1 MQIIED
7 MRKSIFCL
15 VLPGDSA
22 SARRTTEI
30 FMSGCIPVFLGPP
43 YGSMPFAKAVDY
55 RSSSYVINVT
65 QHGCAPLT
73 CTSFNDDHCEV
84 CSNIWR
90 RVLLK
95 CLCTKGAH
103 CQNQVCKLPM
113 SSVQMWLQIS
123 AALCAALLDCSFVLN
138 CLRHTFVMCV
148 TACMGRSRLSCASS
162 T

>member
-1 MQIIED
+1 

-65 QHGCAPLT
+65 EYGCECLFLT
-73 CTSFNDDHCEV
+73 LACNMKVFRPASILVYACAD
-84 CSNIWR
+84 
-90 RVLLK
+90 
-95 CLCTKGAH
+95 GA
-103 CQNQVCKLPM
+103 
-113 SSVQMWLQIS
+113 
-123 AALCAALLDCSFVLN
+123 
-138 CLRHTFVMCV
+138 
-148 TACMGRSRLSCASS
+148 LSQ
-162 T
+162 